1 MGRQTAD
8 PLALAIARAAQDAAP
23 DAVVI
28 LFGSRAR
35 GDHRPDS
42 DVDLL
47 VIADDNAESDRLA
60 IKTRASRAAHQE
72 LMSGPPS
79 KIGIDVISMYRS
91 KFDYFRTAKTH
102 VAAQALRDGVIMQG
116 DAADFPPLPPDDDSP
131 TNWPDVRQRILNANR
146 WLGSMNV
153 NIDVANYDQELIG
166 FIAQQSVENA
176 LKGWIAAIDCEYWN
190 IHDVVRLADV
200 LFDNVPPNTS
210 PARDVLDDLI
220 AYVML
225 PPELLARRR
234 PHEPRDWLTD
244 YAVEY
249 RYGGAE
255 HRLDPAGYQ
264 ELKTQINR
272 AVTTIVAHIHQITAI
287 TPADLNDPTSPG
299 QN

>member
-1 MGRQTAD
+1 MGLQTAD
-8 PLALAIARAAQDAAP
+8 PLGLSIAQAAQDAAP

-35 GDHRPDS
+35 GDHRADS

-60 IKTRASRAAHQE
+60 IKTRASRAAHRK
-72 LMSGPPS
+72 LLAGPPAE
-79 KIGIDVISMYRS
+79 IGIDVISMYRS

-102 VAAQALRDGVIMQG
+102 VAAQALRDGVIMRG
-116 DAADFPPLPPDDDSP
+116 DAADFPPLPRDDDSP
-131 TNWPDVRQRILNANR
+131 INWPDVRQRILNANR
-146 WLGSMNV
+146 WLGSV
-153 NIDVANYDQELIG
+153 NFSIDAGHDNQELIG

-176 LKGWIAAIDCEYWN
+176 LKGWIAAIDCEYRN
-190 IHDVVRLADV
+190 IHDIATLADV
-200 LFDNVPPNTS
+200 LIDNVPPNSS
-210 PARDVLDDLI
+210 PARDALDDLI

-225 PPELLARRR
+225 PPELLALRR
-234 PHEPRDWLTD
+234 PHEPRDWLTE

-255 HRLDPAGYQ
+255 HRLDSAGYQ

-272 AVTTIVAHIHQITAI
+272 AVTTIVAHIHDLTETDA
-287 TPADLNDPTSPG
+287 ADLESS
-299 QN
+299 

>member
-1 MGRQTAD
+1 MGRQIAD
-8 PLALAIARAAQDAAP
+8 PLGLAIAQAAQDAAP

-47 VIADDNAESDRLA
+47 VIADDNAESDQLA
-60 IKTRASRAAHQE
+60 IKTRASRAAHRK
-72 LMSGPPS
+72 LLAGPPAE
-79 KIGIDVISMYRS
+79 IGIDVISMYRS
-91 KFDYFRTAKTH
+91 KFDYCRTAKTH
-102 VAAQALRDGVIMQG
+102 VAAQALRDGVIMRG
-116 DAADFPPLPPDDDSP
+116 DAADFPPLPPDGESP
-131 TNWPDVRQRILNANR
+131 INWPDVRQRILNANR
-146 WLGSMNV
+146 WLHSLNFS
-153 NIDVANYDQELIG
+153 IDAGHDNQELIG
-166 FIAQQSVENA
+166 FIAQQAVENA
-176 LKGWIAAIDCEYWN
+176 LKGWIAAIDCEYRN
-190 IHDVVRLADV
+190 IHDIATLADV
-200 LFDNVPPNTS
+200 LFDNVPPNAS

-244 YAVEY
+244 CAVEY

-264 ELKTQINR
+264 ELKTQINH
-272 AVTTIVAHIHQITAI
+272 AVITVAAHIHNLTNT
-287 TPADLNDPTSPG
+287 TPSDL
-299 QN
+299 QNP

>member
-1 MGRQTAD
+1 MGRQIAD
-8 PLALAIARAAQDAAP
+8 PLGLAIAQAAQDAAP

-35 GDHRPDS
+35 GDHRPNS

-60 IKTRASRAAHQE
+60 IKTRASRAAHRK
-72 LMSGPPS
+72 LLAGPPAE
-79 KIGIDVISMYRS
+79 IGIDVISMYRS
-91 KFDYFRTAKTH
+91 KFDYCRTAKTH
-102 VAAQALRDGVIMQG
+102 VAAQALRDGVIMRG
-116 DAADFPPLPPDDDSP
+116 DAADFPSLPPGDDSP
-131 TNWPDVRQRILNANR
+131 INWPDVRQRILNANR
-146 WLGSMNV
+146 WLHSLNFS
-153 NIDVANYDQELIG
+153 IDAGHDNQELIG
-166 FIAQQSVENA
+166 FIAQQAVENA
-176 LKGWIAAIDCEYWN
+176 LKGWIAAIDCEYRN
-190 IHDVVRLADV
+190 IHDIATLADV

-264 ELKTQINR
+264 ELKTQINH
-272 AVTTIVAHIHQITAI
+272 AVTAIVAHIHNLTNT
-287 TPADLNDPTSPG
+287 TPSDLQSP
-299 QN
+299 

>member
-1 MGRQTAD
+1 MGLQTAD
-8 PLALAIARAAQDAAP
+8 PLGLSIAQAAQDAAP

-35 GDHRPDS
+35 GDHRANS

-60 IKTRASRAAHQE
+60 IKTRASRAAHRK
-72 LMSGPPS
+72 LLAGPPAE
-79 KIGIDVISMYRS
+79 IGIDVISMYRS

-102 VAAQALRDGVIMQG
+102 VAAQALRDGVIMRG

-131 TNWPDVRQRILNANR
+131 INWPDVRQRILNANR
-146 WLGSMNV
+146 WLGSV
-153 NIDVANYDQELIG
+153 NFSIDAGHDNQELIG

-176 LKGWIAAIDCEYWN
+176 LKGWIAAIDCEYRN
-190 IHDVVRLADV
+190 IHDIATLADV
-200 LFDNVPPNTS
+200 LIDNVPPNSS
-210 PARDVLDDLI
+210 PARDALDDLI

-225 PPELLARRR
+225 PPELLALRR
-234 PHEPRDWLTD
+234 PHEPRDWLTE

-255 HRLDPAGYQ
+255 HRLDSAGYQ
-264 ELKTQINR
+264 ELKTQIDR
-272 AVTTIVAHIHQITAI
+272 AVTTIVAHIHDLTETDA
-287 TPADLNDPTSPG
+287 ADLESS
-299 QN
+299 

>member
-1 MGRQTAD
+1 MGRPTAD
-8 PLALAIARAAQDAAP
+8 PLGLAIAQAAQDAAP

-60 IKTRASRAAHQE
+60 IKTRASRAAHRK
-72 LMSGPPS
+72 LLAGPPA

-102 VAAQALRDGVIMQG
+102 VAAQALRDGVIMRG
-116 DAADFPPLPPDDDSP
+116 DAADFS
-131 TNWPDVRQRILNANR
+131 
-146 WLGSMNV
+146 
-153 NIDVANYDQELIG
+153 IDAGHDNQELIG

-176 LKGWIAAIDCEYWN
+176 VKGWIAAIDCEYRN
-190 IHDVVRLADV
+190 IHDIATLADV
-200 LFDNVPPNTS
+200 LFDNVSPNTS
-210 PARDVLDDLI
+210 PACDVLDDLV

-264 ELKTQINR
+264 ELQTQINR
-272 AVTTIVAHIHQITAI
+272 AVTTIVAHIHNLTGT
-287 TPADLNDPTSPG
+287 TPSDL
-299 QN
+299 QNH

>member
-1 MGRQTAD
+1 MKMGLQAAD
-8 PLALAIARAAQDAAP
+8 PLGLSIAQAAQDAAP

-35 GDHRPDS
+35 GDHRADS

-60 IKTRASRAAHQE
+60 IKTRASRAAHRK
-72 LMSGPPS
+72 LLAGPPAE
-79 KIGIDVISMYRS
+79 IGIDVISMYRS

-102 VAAQALRDGVIMQG
+102 VAAQALRDGVIMRG
-116 DAADFPPLPPDDDSP
+116 DAADFPPLPPDEDSP

-190 IHDVVRLADV
+190 IHDIVTLADV
-200 LFDNVPPNTS
+200 LFDNVPPNSS
-210 PARDVLDDLI
+210 PARDVLDDLV

-272 AVTTIVAHIHQITAI
+272 AVTTIVAHIHDLTETDA
-287 TPADLNDPTSPG
+287 ADLESS
-299 QN
+299 